1 MELRNEKTVT
11 ILDINSL
18 HKQGFSKREI
28 ASKLGV
34 HRNTVTK
41 YLNTP
46 NPISAKPTC
55 IRSSKLD
62 PFLATIEVWLDEDH
76 EYKATL
82 IYEKLTKLGFNGSYE
97 IVKRKVH
104 EYKKRRFQI
113 AYMRFETEPGLQAQV
128 DYGEFHVELPDGT
141 IKKRYI
147 FTMILGYSREP
158 YVEFVP
164 NCTLPSFLESH
175 VRAFDYFGGVP
186 AEIIYDRMKNVYI
199 GKLAGKT
206 KFNSSLEALAFHY
219 GFKPKVAPA
228 YAAWVKGKVERPYH
242 FIREGFWRG
251 YAYSSLETANRDLKA
266 WVKEKSLRVHGT
278 THEVVAERFLRE
290 KSYLSPL
297 PFMVFDASYR
307 VTRTVYKDCTIRFEG
322 NSYVVPH
329 TLVGQLLTLRVKDE
343 SIRIFNDNT
352 LIVFYKIP
360 KGRGE
365 LVQNKKFYADL
376 KKDRAMNAR
385 KYAHL
390 RKAKGRAKMTISPSK
405 PKYEMDV
412 EIRPVSVYDQF
423 IMAEEMA

>member
-1 MELRNEKTVT
+1 VT

-18 HKQGFSKREI
+18 HKQGFSKRKISE
-28 ASKLGV
+28 KLGI
-34 HRNTVTK
+34 HRDTVTK
-41 YLNTP
+41 YLNNP
-46 NPISAKPTC
+46 HPISSTSACPRK
-55 IRSSKLD
+55 SKLD
-62 PFLATIEVWLDEDH
+62 PFNTHIEAWLEEDN

-82 IYEKLTKLGFNGSYE
+82 IYEKLTKIGFTGSYE

-128 DYGEFHVELPDGT
+128 DYGEFHVEQPDGT
-141 IKKRYI
+141 IKKRYL

-158 YVEFVP
+158 YVELTS

-175 VRAFDYFGGVP
+175 TRAFEYFGGVP

-199 GKLAGKT
+199 GKFAGKT
-206 KFNSSLEALAFHY
+206 KFNSSLEALALHY
-219 GFKPKVAPA
+219 NFKPKVAPA

-251 YAYSSLETANRDLKA
+251 YTYSCLETANRDLKA
-266 WVKEKSLRVHGT
+266 WLKEKSQRVHGT

-290 KSYLSPL
+290 KPYLSPL
-297 PFMVFDASYR
+297 PFLTFDASYR

-329 TLVGQLLTLRVKDE
+329 TLVGQMLTLRVKDK

-352 LIVFYKIP
+352 LVVSYEIP
-360 KGRGE
+360 KGRGC
-365 LVQNKKFYADL
+365 LIQDKKFYENL

-390 RKAKGRAKMTISPSK
+390 RKAKGRAKQTISPAK

-412 EIRPVSVYDQF
+412 EIRSLSVYEQLA
-423 IMAEEMA
+423 MAEAVV

>member
-1 MELRNEKTVT
+1 MT

-55 IRSSKLD
+55 IRKSKLD
-62 PFLATIEVWLDEDH
+62 PFQAHIEAWLDEDH

-82 IYEKLTKLGFNGSYE
+82 IYEKLTKVGFNGSYE

-104 EYKKRRFQI
+104 EHKKRRFQI

-128 DYGEFHVELPDGT
+128 DYGEFHVEQPDGT
-141 IKKRYI
+141 IKKRYL

-158 YVEFVP
+158 YVELTST
-164 NCTLPSFLESH
+164 CTLPSFLESH
-175 VRAFDYFGGVP
+175 TRAFEYFGGVP

-199 GKLAGKT
+199 GKFAGKT
-206 KFNSSLEALAFHY
+206 KFNSSLEALALHY
-219 GFKPKVAPA
+219 NFKPKVAPA

-251 YAYSSLETANRDLKA
+251 YIYSCLETANRDLKD
-266 WVKEKSLRVHGT
+266 WVKEKSQRVHGT
-278 THEVVAERFLRE
+278 THEVVADRFLRE
-290 KSYLSPL
+290 KAYLSPV

-352 LIVFYKIP
+352 LIVSYQIP
-360 KGRGE
+360 KGRGC
-365 LVQNKKFYADL
+365 LVQDKKFYENL

-390 RKAKGRAKMTISPSK
+390 RKAKGRAKQTISPAK
-405 PKYEMDV
+405 PRYEMDV
-412 EIRPVSVYDQF
+412 EIRPVSVYEQ
-423 IMAEEMA
+423 IAMAEAVA